1 MKKTQEKR
9 HSPVYR
15 RIRDL
20 LMDRGGEM
28 PIGSLCAATNMP
40 RTTLLAHLKHIEE
53 IEIVDGIVCLV
64 RAAKETE
71 EDDHGEEL

>member
-1 MKKTQEKR
+1 MNGKKTHTHR

-64 RAAKETE
+64 GTKETE
-71 EDDHGEEL
+71 EDDHGEK